1 MMKKRLGQQMLD
13 NKIVTTEQVREALR
27 RQRLHGGRLGQNLL
41 SLGYITEDQLE
52 SFLQKTPY
60 APQTVA
66 DTGLDLEFITDLA
79 LKHIVT
85 MQTFR
90 LSDLSAR
97 LGLTSAIVDE
107 AIDLLRKRKLVEVQ
121 DATQFVRSSYN
132 FVITELGKVRG
143 NELME
148 ICRYIGP
155 APVTLGDYREMV
167 ENQSVRNILVN
178 DAGIR
183 QAFSEIVVGENLLK
197 RLGPAISSGMPMF
210 VYGPPGNGKTTIAET
225 IGDLLP
231 EPIYIPHA
239 LFVGGQIINIYDPV
253 NHFPA
258 KQEDRPEAREEVPV
272 DQRWILIHRPVV
284 ITGGELTL
292 RMLDLEFNTI
302 AKFYEAPLQMKANN
316 GLFLVD
322 DFGRQQMEPQS
333 LLNRW
338 IYNLDRQLDF
348 MSLHTGMKFE
358 IPFDQLVIFAT
369 NLEPK
374 TLVDEAFLRRIRYK
388 IKIDHPNEI
397 EFQEIFRRVCR
408 THAIPF
414 RDDMFTYL
422 LEHWYRRF
430 DRPLNACHPRDLVN
444 HVVDMS
450 RYHGI
455 TPELTRDNLDMACEN
470 YFIDV

>member
-13 NKIVTTEQVREALR
+13 NKIVTKEQIREALR

-41 SLGYITEDQLE
+41 SLGYISEDQLE
-52 SFLQKTPY
+52 TFLQRTPY

-66 DTGLDLEFITDLA
+66 ETGLDLEFITDLA
-79 LKHIVT
+79 LKHVVA
-85 MQTFR
+85 MQSFQLT
-90 LSDLSAR
+90 DLTAR
-97 LGLTSAIVDE
+97 LGLPNNIVDE
-107 AIDLLRKRKLVEVQ
+107 AIELLRKRKLVEVQ
-121 DATQFVRSSYN
+121 DATQFVRSSFN

-143 NELME
+143 GELAE
-148 ICRYIGP
+148 ICRYVGP
-155 APVTLGDYREMV
+155 APITLDDYREMV
-167 ENQSVRNILVN
+167 ENQSIRNILVN
-178 DAGIR
+178 DASIKE
-183 QAFSEIVVGENLLK
+183 AFSQIVIGDGLLK

-225 IGDLLP
+225 IAELLP
-231 EPIYIPHA
+231 EPVYIPYA
-239 LFVGGQIINIYDPV
+239 LYVGGQIINIYDPV
-253 NHFPA
+253 NHYPA
-258 KQEDRPEAREEVPV
+258 TEAEPVGGKDIPV
-272 DQRWILIHRPVV
+272 DRRWVLIHRPVV

-322 DFGRQQMEPQS
+322 DFGRQQMDPQS

-358 IPFDQLVIFAT
+358 VPFDQLVIFAT

-374 TLVDEAFLRRIRYK
+374 SLVDEAFLRRIRYK
-388 IKIDHPNEI
+388 IKIDHPSEI
-397 EFQEIFRRVCR
+397 EFKEIFQRVCQ
-408 THAIPF
+408 THAVQF
-414 RDDMFTYL
+414 QEEMFNYL

-430 DRPLNACHPRDLVN
+430 DRPLNACHPRDLIN

-450 RYHGI
+450 RYHGES
-455 TPELTRDNLDMACEN
+455 PELTRDNLDMACEN